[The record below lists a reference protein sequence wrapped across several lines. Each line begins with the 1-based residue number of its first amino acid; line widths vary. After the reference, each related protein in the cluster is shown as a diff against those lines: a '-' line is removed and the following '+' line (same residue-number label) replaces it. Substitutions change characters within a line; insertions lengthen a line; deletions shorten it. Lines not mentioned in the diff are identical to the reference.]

1 MRNFGDPIPHMP
13 PIPSIPDVVD
23 DFYHV
28 GYGSAIVK
36 QLFWDFFVIFGRSQ
50 KFLEKVPKA

>member
-28 GYGSAIVK
+28 GFGSAIGSYEKDVHP
-36 QLFWDFFVIFGRSQ
+36 FF
-50 KFLEKVPKA
+50 EP

>member
-36 QLFWDFFVIFGRSQ
+36 QLFRIFWINYC
-50 KFLEKVPKA
+50 